1 MNFLVTCPRHFES
14 ETIDEIRN
22 ILNELG
28 DDKPTTIK
36 TNFSGII
43 YAKTTLESDQVIKN
57 IREKINDEP
66 WVLRY
71 SLRWIPIQVETNTSI
86 EDILSETMK
95 LISVMKKTD
104 SFRITVEKRDCDLS
118 SQEIIKSIASQIK
131 NKVSLENS
139 DWVILVE
146 ILGPKTWIS
155 IISPT
160 QILSIEKEKRS
171 VSE

>member
-1 MNFLVTCPRHFES
+1 MNFLITCPRHFES
-14 ETIDEIRN
+14 ETIEEIRN

-43 YAKTTLESDQVIKN
+43 FTKTTLESEQVMKN
-57 IREKINDEP
+57 IRDKINDEP
-66 WVLRY
+66 WVMRY

-86 EDILSETMK
+86 EDIRSETMK
-95 LISVMKKTD
+95 IISVMNETD
-104 SFRITVEKRDCDLS
+104 SFRITVEKRDCEIS
-118 SQEIIKSIASQIK
+118 SQEIIKSIAAQIK
-131 NKVSLENS
+131 NNVSLENP

-155 IISPT
+155 VIAPT

>member
-28 DDKPTTIK
+28 DDKPTIIK